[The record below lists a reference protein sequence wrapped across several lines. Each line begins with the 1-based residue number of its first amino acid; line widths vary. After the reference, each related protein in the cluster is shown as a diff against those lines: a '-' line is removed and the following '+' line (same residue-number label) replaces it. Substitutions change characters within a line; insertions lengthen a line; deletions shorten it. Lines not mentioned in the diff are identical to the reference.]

1 MDPNLKVLFRIQDFA
16 YRYSGTDPSTVVV
29 HKMCQHNVLT
39 AVKKSSCNID
49 YDFLELSGD
58 NLLYKLRIESKS
70 GPEVL
75 FGSGKLNSEPYPQ
88 YRKESYV
95 LVSLGF

>member
-58 NLLYKLRIESKS
+58 NLLYKLL
-70 GPEVL
+70 V
-75 FGSGKLNSEPYPQ
+75 GSGSSNIIRMWTDTRTSIKPRCLY
-88 YRKESYV
+88 
-95 LVSLGF
+95 FI